1 MVLPLFSFPEVPN
14 EKIALIGRLTSAAF
28 VILLLLIVFP
38 SLPVDPVVVLKC
50 TTPPVVFVEEP
61 LMVQYFT
68 RLAVASLMNR
78 MVEVP
83 DTAEVLSFEMVRSF
97 VEPVAFTLPSMVT
110 LSAPFRS
117 IRGEAR
123 LPFIVSPVVVG

>member
-14 EKIALIGRLTSAAF
+14 EKIALIGRLASAAL
-28 VILLLLIVFP
+28 VILLSSIVFP
-38 SLPVDPVVVLKC
+38 LFPDVSVVVLKFRM
-50 TTPPVVFVEEP
+50 PPVASVVEP
-61 LMVQYFT
+61 LIVQYFT
-68 RLAVASLMNR
+68 TLDVASLMKR

-83 DTAEVLSFEMVRSF
+83 AVDAVLLLVIIRSF
-97 VEPVAFTLPSMVT
+97 VLPVAFTLPSMVT